1 MHLLNLYNPN
11 PSNNSNQR
19 GFGPIKKENKMPHV
33 ITGQIR
39 KAPFTKEGSNNNGRW
54 KMYAVELSERMK
66 IRNQSGE
73 DETVYTNYRAT
84 FFAKENVMAWYE
96 EAFQEGK
103 VVSISSDT
111 LHITARDHNGTTYTT
126 AELVRPQLQ
135 FSQREPAQQ
144 QGGGQQRQ
152 QQQGSGQQQQQ
163 EQQRKPQPQQ
173 QNQFDDDIPF

>member
-1 MHLLNLYNPN
+1 
-11 PSNNSNQR
+11 
-19 GFGPIKKENKMPHV
+19 MPHV

-66 IRNQSGE
+66 IRNKNGD
-73 DETVYTNYRAT
+73 DETVYSNYRAT
-84 FFAKENVMAWYE
+84 FFAKENVMQWYD

-111 LHITARDHNGTTYTT
+111 LHLSSRQSDDGTVYVT
-126 AELVRPQLQ
+126 AEMIRPQLQ

-144 QGGGQQRQ
+144 SQDQNRQ
-152 QQQGSGQQQQQ
+152 QPQKQKQSQQQ
-163 EQQRKPQPQQ
+163 PHQ

>member
-1 MHLLNLYNPN
+1 
-11 PSNNSNQR
+11 
-19 GFGPIKKENKMPHV
+19 MPHV

-66 IRNQSGE
+66 IRNQQGE
-73 DETVYTNYRAT
+73 DETVYSNYRAT
-84 FFAKENVMAWYE
+84 FFAKENVMQWYD

-103 VVSISSDT
+103 VVSISADT
-111 LHITARDHNGTTYTT
+111 LHLASRQGDDGTVYVT
-126 AELVRPQLQ
+126 AEMIRPQLQ

-144 QGGGQQRQ
+144 GQGRKQQQQRQ
-152 QQQGSGQQQQQ
+152 QQPQRQQPQQ
-163 EQQRKPQPQQ
+163 QPQQ

>member
-1 MHLLNLYNPN
+1 
-11 PSNNSNQR
+11 
-19 GFGPIKKENKMPHV
+19 MPHV

-66 IRNQSGE
+66 IRNKNGD
-73 DETVYTNYRAT
+73 DETVYSNYRAT
-84 FFAKENVMAWYE
+84 FFAKENVMQWYD

-111 LHITARDHNGTTYTT
+111 LHLSSRQGNDGAVYVT
-126 AELVRPQLQ
+126 AEMIRPQLQ

-144 QGGGQQRQ
+144 QSQDQKRQQPQQQKQRQ
-152 QQQGSGQQQQQ
+152 QQ
-163 EQQRKPQPQQ
+163 PHQ

>member
-1 MHLLNLYNPN
+1 
-11 PSNNSNQR
+11 
-19 GFGPIKKENKMPHV
+19 MPHV

-66 IRNQSGE
+66 IRNKNGD
-73 DETVYTNYRAT
+73 DETVYSNYRAT
-84 FFAKENVMAWYE
+84 FFAKENVMQWYD

-111 LHITARDHNGTTYTT
+111 LHLSSRQGNDGAVYVT
-126 AELVRPQLQ
+126 AEMIRPQLQ

-144 QGGGQQRQ
+144 QSQDQQRQ
-152 QQQGSGQQQQQ
+152 QPQQQNQSQQ
-163 EQQRKPQPQQ
+163 QPHQ

>member
-1 MHLLNLYNPN
+1 
-11 PSNNSNQR
+11 
-19 GFGPIKKENKMPHV
+19 MPHV

-66 IRNQSGE
+66 IRNQNGE
-73 DETVYTNYRAT
+73 DETVYSNYRAT
-84 FFAKENVMAWYE
+84 FFAKENVMQWYD

-103 VVSISSDT
+103 VVSISADT
-111 LHITARDHNGTTYTT
+111 LHLASCQGNDGTVYVT
-126 AELVRPQLQ
+126 AEMIRPQLQ

-144 QGGGQQRQ
+144 SHSQQQQRQQPQQQQPQQQQRQ
-152 QQQGSGQQQQQ
+152 QQQ
-163 EQQRKPQPQQ
+163 QPQQ